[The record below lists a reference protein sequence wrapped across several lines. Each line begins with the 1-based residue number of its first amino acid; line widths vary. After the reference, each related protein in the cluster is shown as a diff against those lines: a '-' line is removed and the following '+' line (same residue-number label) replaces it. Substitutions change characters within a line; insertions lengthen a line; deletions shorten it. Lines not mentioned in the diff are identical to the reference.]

1 MHVFSRNANRNL
13 TYYISAEESVLK
25 GLFTDFRKG
34 VNINK
39 VAGREI
45 HNNNTLAN
53 CTRAPSSR
61 GSDNCMP
68 EAGWAKS
75 ARTERRHLPGWDGNL
90 TLKKIMINCLNLM
103 F

>member
-1 MHVFSRNANRNL
+1 MQILYIQPYREFKRGRISGTSIVYACFSRNANRNL

-68 EAGWAKS
+68 AAGWA
-75 ARTERRHLPGWDGNL
+75 T
-90 TLKKIMINCLNLM
+90 
-103 F
+103 